1 MMCDGVLTGCELVN
15 VAAPGEMP
23 VEALRPVFSAMYE
36 ARMIGYGRQYAA
48 KGVNE
53 QVDLLARIWSE
64 TSARIGMYAVID
76 QSPEAG
82 QYRIDNVQHLMNDD
96 GLKVTDLTL
105 SRLDDLYEVDAG

>member
-1 MMCDGVLTGCELVN
+1 
-15 VAAPGEMP
+15 
-23 VEALRPVFSAMYE
+23 
-36 ARMIGYGRQYAA
+36 
-48 KGVNE
+48 
-53 QVDLLARIWSE
+53 
-64 TSARIGMYAVID
+64 MYAVID